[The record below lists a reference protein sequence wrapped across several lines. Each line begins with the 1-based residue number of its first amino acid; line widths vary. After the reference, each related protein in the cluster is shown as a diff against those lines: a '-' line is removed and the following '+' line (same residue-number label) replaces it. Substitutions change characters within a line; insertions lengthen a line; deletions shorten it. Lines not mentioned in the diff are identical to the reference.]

1 MKYRRITKPLWFA
14 TLLFVAGTF
23 ACGDGETEPEP
34 DPNRAPTTV
43 GNIQALTLVE
53 GQSETVD
60 VSSFFTDPDGDNLS
74 YSASSSDV
82 AVLTVSVSGS
92 NLTATAVSAGTVVVT
107 VTATDPDGLSASHSV
122 NATVQSANQ
131 APELGDTIPDQEL
144 AAGDTVALDVSGNFS
159 DPDGDTLTY
168 TAESSDTAAATVSVD
183 GSGVTIVALEAGSA
197 EVTVTAT
204 DPGDLSAMQ
213 TFTVTVAAANQA
225 PELGDTIPDQELAA
239 GDTVALD
246 VSGNFSDPDGDT
258 LTYTAESSD
267 TAAATVS
274 VDGSGVTI
282 VALEAGSAE
291 VTVTATDPGDL
302 SAMQT
307 FTVTVAAANRAPE
320 LGDTIPDQ
328 ELTAGDTVALDV
340 SGNFSDPDG
349 DTLTYTAESSDTAA
363 ATVSVDSSGV
373 TIVALEAGSA
383 EVTVTATDP
392 GDLSAMQTFTVT
404 VAAANQ
410 APELGDTIPD
420 QELTA
425 GDTVA
430 LDVSGNFSDP
440 DGDAL
445 TYTAESSDTAAATV
459 SVDSSG
465 VTIVALEA
473 GSAEVTVTAT
483 DPGDLSAMQ
492 AFTVTVAA
500 ANRAPEL
507 GDTIPDQELTA
518 GDTVA
523 LDVSGN
529 FSDPDGDTLTYTA
542 ESGDTAAATVSVD
555 SSGVT
560 IVALEAG
567 SAEVTVTA
575 TDPGDLSAMQTFT
588 VTVAAA
594 NRAPEL
600 GDTIPDQ
607 ELAAGDTVAL
617 DVSGNFSDPDG
628 DTLTYTAESS
638 DTAAAT
644 VSVDSSGVTIVALEA
659 GSAEVTVTATDPGDL
674 SAMQTFTVTVA
685 AANQAPELGDTIPDQ
700 ELTAGDTVALDVSGN
715 FSDPDGDAL
724 TYTAESS
731 DTAAATV
738 SVDSS
743 GVTIVALE
751 AGSAEVTVT
760 ATDPGDLSAMQA
772 FTVTVAAANRA
783 PELGDTIP
791 DQELT
796 AGDTVALDVSG
807 NFSDPD
813 GDTLTY
819 TAESGDTAAATVS
832 VDSSGVTIVA
842 LEAGSAE
849 VTVTATDPGDLSAMQ
864 TFTVT
869 VAAANQAPELG
880 DTIPDQE
887 LTAGDTVAL
896 DVSGNFSDPDG
907 DALTY
912 TAESSDTAA
921 ATVSVD
927 SSGVTIVALEAG
939 SAEVT
944 VTATDPGD
952 LSAMQ
957 TFTVTVAAANRA
969 PELGDT
975 IPDQELTAGDTVALD
990 VSGNFSDP
998 DGDTLT
1004 YTAESGDTAAATV
1017 SMDSSGVTIVALE
1030 AGSAEVTVTAT
1041 DPGDLSAMQTF
1052 TVTVAAANRAPE
1064 LGDTIPDQE
1073 LTAGDTVALDVS
1085 GNFSDPDG
1093 DTLTY
1098 TAESGDTAAAT
1109 VSVDSSGV
1117 TIVALEAGS
1126 AEVTVTATDPGDL
1139 SAMQTFTVTVAAANR
1154 APEITD
1160 TMPVHDLL
1168 IVLDTADMTDT
1179 LTMVVL
1185 DMADYFSDPDDDSL
1199 TYKASTS
1206 DTSIAKVESVEGSV
1220 VTTIAVASDTMFAPA
1235 TTMLMVTATDTG
1247 GLSVTQESMV
1257 LVANADYEVWEG
1269 LMVRDDGRI
1278 TLQASGITYTF
1289 GQCAG
1294 VNNLSISPYLLTA
1307 HWTAWQVKRGTGW
1320 VTIPGTYKELQICPY
1335 LDLPNAPAGTY
1346 RWVGEVSIRPSSGTE
1361 DDWVRSR
1368 RKSNDITRTEN

>member
-14 TLLFVAGTF
+14 TLLIVAGTF

-34 DPNRAPTTV
+34 EPNRAPVAV
-43 GNIQALTLVE
+43 GTIPPLSIVE
-53 GQSETVD
+53 GN
-60 VSSFFTDPDGDNLS
+60 SSTMDASAFFSDPDGDNLS
-74 YSASSSDV
+74 YSASSSDNS
-82 AVLTVSVSGS
+82 VLTVSVSGS
-92 NLTATAVSAGTVVVT
+92 NVTATAVAGGRVVVT
-107 VTATDPDGLSASHSV
+107 ITATDPDGLSATQTV
-122 NATVQSANQ
+122 NVVVTGANH
-131 APELGDTIPDQEL
+131 APEIGDTIADQEL
-144 AAGDTVALDVSGNFS
+144 TAGDTLALDVSDNFS
-159 DPDGDTLTY
+159 DPDGQALTY
-168 TAESSDTAAATVSVD
+168 TAESSDTAAATVTVD
-183 GSGVTIVALEAGSA
+183 GSVVTIVALEAGSA

-225 PELGDTIPDQELAA
+225 PEIGDTIA
-239 GDTVALD
+239 
-246 VSGNFSDPDGDT
+246 
-258 LTYTAESSD
+258 
-267 TAAATVS
+267 
-274 VDGSGVTI
+274 
-282 VALEAGSAE
+282 
-291 VTVTATDPGDL
+291 
-302 SAMQT
+302 
-307 FTVTVAAANRAPE
+307 
-320 LGDTIPDQ
+320 DQ
-328 ELTAGDTVALDV
+328 ELTAGDTATLDV

-410 APELGDTIPD
+410 APEIGDTIAD

-425 GDTVA
+425 GDT
-430 LDVSGNFSDP
+430 
-440 DGDAL
+440 
-445 TYTAESSDTAAATV
+445 AT
-459 SVDSSG
+459 
-465 VTIVALEA
+465 
-473 GSAEVTVTAT
+473 
-483 DPGDLSAMQ
+483 
-492 AFTVTVAA
+492 
-500 ANRAPEL
+500 
-507 GDTIPDQELTA
+507 
-518 GDTVA
+518 

-542 ESGDTAAATVSVD
+542 ESSDTAAATVTVD

-594 NRAPEL
+594 NQAPEI
-600 GDTIPDQ
+600 GDTIADQ
-607 ELAAGDTVAL
+607 ELTAGDTATL

-685 AANQAPELGDTIPDQ
+685 AANQAPEIADTIADQ
-700 ELTAGDTVALDVSGN
+700 ELTAGDT
-715 FSDPDGDAL
+715 
-724 TYTAESS
+724 
-731 DTAAATV
+731 AT
-738 SVDSS
+738 
-743 GVTIVALE
+743 
-751 AGSAEVTVT
+751 
-760 ATDPGDLSAMQA
+760 
-772 FTVTVAAANRA
+772 
-783 PELGDTIP
+783 
-791 DQELT
+791 
-796 AGDTVALDVSG
+796 LDVSG

-819 TAESGDTAAATVS
+819 TAESSDTAAATVT

-869 VAAANQAPELG
+869 VAAANQAPEIG
-880 DTIPDQE
+880 DTIADQE
-887 LTAGDTVAL
+887 LTAGDTATL

-907 DALTY
+907 DTLTY

-957 TFTVTVAAANRA
+957 TFTVTVAAANQA
-969 PELGDT
+969 PEIGDT
-975 IPDQELTAGDTVALD
+975 IADQELTAGDTATLD

-1004 YTAESGDTAAATV
+1004 YTAES
-1017 SMDSSGVTIVALE
+1017 S
-1030 AGSAEVTVTAT
+1030 
-1041 DPGDLSAMQTF
+1041 
-1052 TVTVAAANRAPE
+1052 
-1064 LGDTIPDQE
+1064 
-1073 LTAGDTVALDVS
+1073 
-1085 GNFSDPDG
+1085 
-1093 DTLTY
+1093 
-1098 TAESGDTAAAT
+1098 DTAAAT

-1139 SAMQTFTVTVAAANR
+1139 SAMQTFTVTVAAANQAPEIGDTIADQELTVGDTATLDVSGNFSDPDGDALTYTAESGDTAAATVSVDSSGVTIVALEPGSAEVTVTATDPGDLSAMQTFTVTVAVANR
-1154 APEITD
+1154 APEIAD

-1199 TYKASTS
+1199 TYTASIS

-1220 VTTIAVASDTMFAPA
+1220 VTTVPVAADTALLYD
-1235 TTMLMVTATDTG
+1235 TTTLMVTATDPD
-1247 GLSVTQESMV
+1247 GLLVTQETMV
-1257 LVANADYEVWEG
+1257 RVGASDYEVWEG
-1269 LMVRDDGRI
+1269 LKLTEQG
-1278 TLQASGITYTF
+1278 TF
-1289 GQCAG
+1289 EFLGLPVNECAPLENFLFG
-1294 VNNLSISPYLLTA
+1294 GLVYTA
-1307 HWTAWQVKRGTGW
+1307 HWSEWQVKKGSGW
-1320 VTIPGTYKELQICPY
+1320 VQVPGTYKELEACPY
-1335 LDLPNAPAGTY
+1335 DLTSAPDGTY
-1346 RWVGEVSIRPSSGTE
+1346 RMVGDVSIRPSAGTE
-1361 DDWVRSR
+1361 DDWVRAR
-1368 RKSNDITRTEN
+1368 RKSENEITKEN